1 VSWKTE
7 LRLVDLDDHTQIEC
21 TCRKCGHMRH
31 EDSTDLVAQEGFAQ
45 LHIHEVEECL
55 SCSERSCPG
64 PISIALVGK
73 DTHDL
78 TTD

>member
-21 TCRKCGHMRH
+21 TCRNCGDTRY

-45 LHIHEVEECL
+45 LHIYDVEQCL
-55 SCSERSCPG
+55 RCTKRSCPG
-64 PISIALVGK
+64 PVSVALIRKVLRV
-73 DTHDL
+73 DE
-78 TTD
+78 